1 MRRVPFRACLPR
13 RRSQWALAIAGVLIA
28 VRLCLWLATTSREFD
43 FQSPRR
49 CHVARVVDGDTLL
62 LDGNIAVRLIGV
74 DTADS
79 KHPLHPSGPQAA
91 EFSRSRVEGRDVTLQ
106 LDRERRDGNGRI
118 LAYVYADGSM
128 LNEELIRA
136 GFARA
141 DTSFNL
147 DRPTATRFRR
157 AEDEARQAG
166 RGIWQTSAV
175 SAR

>member
-1 MRRVPFRACLPR
+1 
-13 RRSQWALAIAGVLIA
+13 LIA
-28 VRLCLWLATTSREFD
+28 ARLVPWLATSSREFN
-43 FQSPRR
+43 FQSPGR

-74 DTADS
+74 DTAAG
-79 KHPLHPSGPQAA
+79 KLPSHSFRQQAA
-91 EFSRSRVEGRDVTLQ
+91 ELARRRVEGRDVTLQ
-106 LDRERRDGNGRI
+106 LDRERRDGHGRI

-136 GFARA
+136 GFSRA

-147 DRPTATRFRR
+147 DRSTATRFRR

-166 RGIWQTSAV
+166 RGIWQRSSV

>member
-1 MRRVPFRACLPR
+1 
-13 RRSQWALAIAGVLIA
+13 LIA
-28 VRLCLWLATTSREFD
+28 VRLCLWLATISREFD
-43 FQSPRR
+43 FQSPGP
-49 CHVARVVDGDTLL
+49 CHVVRVVDGDTLL

-74 DTADS
+74 DAADS

-91 EFSRSRVEGRDVTLQ
+91 EFSRRRVEGREVTLQ
-106 LDRERRDGNGRI
+106 LDRERRDRHGRI

-136 GFARA
+136 GFSRA

-147 DRPTATRFRR
+147 DRSTATRFRR
-157 AEDEARQAG
+157 AEDEAREAG
-166 RGIWQTSAV
+166 RGIWQDSAV